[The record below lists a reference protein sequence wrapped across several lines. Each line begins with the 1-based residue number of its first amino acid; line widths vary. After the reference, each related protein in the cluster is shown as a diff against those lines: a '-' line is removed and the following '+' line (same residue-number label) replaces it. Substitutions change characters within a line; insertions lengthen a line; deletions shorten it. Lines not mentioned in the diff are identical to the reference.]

1 MTTADIAPDFE
12 KGGDDRAILGQPRG
26 VYFLAFT
33 EAWERFSF
41 YGMVA
46 LVVLY
51 MTQQLLLPGHIEHV
65 AGMAG
70 FRAALE
76 SIFGPLSTQALASQ
90 IFGYYTGLVYFT
102 PVFGGLVA
110 DRWLGAKRAVIAGAV
125 LMSAGH
131 FVMAFEQSFLVALL
145 LLILGSGL
153 LKGNIAAQV
162 GQLFSVH
169 DESQRTRAY
178 AIFSMGVNVGA
189 VAGPLGCGLVAQLYG
204 WDVGFGLAGVMMLVA
219 MITFLAGSRHLPDRR
234 PVRAERLALPPLNR
248 VERRH
253 VILLIAVMAITV
265 FHSVAYYQLF
275 NVGIVWVDAHANL
288 ATPAGQIP
296 TPWFNS
302 IDAFFSVICVPPLI
316 ALWRWQATRQR
327 EPGDLAKIGIGA
339 AFMAGSALLLAFSA
353 SLAGNGRTTVLLPFT
368 AFALSGVAFLYYW
381 PPLLALV
388 SRAAPAKVNAT
399 MMGISYLTLFVA
411 NSLMGQIG
419 GLYEKMTA
427 IQFWMLNAG
436 IASIGALIVLLF
448 GKMLTRALSGE
459 SAPDLVTAPT

>member
-1 MTTADIAPDFE
+1 MATSAEAAFDAPVRQ
-12 KGGDDRAILGQPRG
+12 DDQAIFGQPRG

-70 FRAALE
+70 YRAALE
-76 SIFGPLSTQALASQ
+76 SLFGPLSAQALASQ
-90 IFGYYTGLVYFT
+90 TFGYYTGLVYFT
-102 PVFGGLVA
+102 PVLGGWLA

-131 FVMAFEQSFLVALL
+131 FVMAFEQSFLIALL
-145 LLILGSGL
+145 LLIIGSGL

-178 AIFSMGVNVGA
+178 AIFSMGINVGA
-189 VAGPLGCGLVAQLYG
+189 VAGPLACGFVAQIYG
-204 WDVGFGLAGVMMLVA
+204 WHVGFGLAGVMMMVA
-219 MITFLAGSRHLPDRR
+219 MITYLAGSRHLPDGR
-234 PVRAERLALPPLNR
+234 PARGARLALPPLTP
-248 VERRH
+248 VERRL
-253 VILLIAVMAITV
+253 VLLLIVVMAITV
-265 FHSVAYYQLF
+265 FQSVAYYQLF
-275 NVGIVWVDAHANL
+275 NVGIVWVDAHAEL
-288 ATPAGQIP
+288 ATPLGDIP

-302 IDAFFSVICVPPLI
+302 IDAFFSVIAVPPLI
-316 ALWRWQATRQR
+316 ALWRWQAARRR

-339 AFMAGSALLLAFSA
+339 AIMAGAALFLALAA
-353 SLAGNGRTTVLLPFT
+353 SMAGDGRTSALLPFT
-368 AFALSGVAFLYYW
+368 AFALSGIAFLYYF

-399 MMGISYLTLFVA
+399 MMGVSYLTLFVA
-411 NSLMGQIG
+411 NTLMGQIG
-419 GLYEKMTA
+419 GLYGAMSPTEFWLLDAA
-427 IQFWMLNAG
+427 IAFT
-436 IASIGALIVLLF
+436 GALIVLALNRP
-448 GKMLTRALSGE
+448 LSRALE
-459 SAPDLVTAPT
+459 PQPDAKA